1 MNIYDILKELD
12 IRYEEI
18 EHKNSIYTAKWF
30 NQISRAYQ
38 TSIYFILKL

>member
-18 EHKNSIYTAKWF
+18 EHKAIYTAEEALQVRR
-30 NQISRAYQ
+30 N
-38 TSIYFILKL
+38 